1 MKVELD
7 RREGEFAVLLF
18 DGLEVVVP
26 QAWLP
31 NDTDEGSGLIVTI
44 EKDRDSTT
52 SERVDSALSRL
63 TEDDVSGEGIEL

>member
-7 RREGEFAVLLF
+7 RREGDFAVLLF

-26 QAWLP
+26 QSWLP
-31 NDTDEGSGLIVTI
+31 NDTDEGNGLIVTI
-44 EKDRDSTT
+44 EKDRDSMT

-63 TEDDVSGEGIEL
+63 KEDDISGEGIEL